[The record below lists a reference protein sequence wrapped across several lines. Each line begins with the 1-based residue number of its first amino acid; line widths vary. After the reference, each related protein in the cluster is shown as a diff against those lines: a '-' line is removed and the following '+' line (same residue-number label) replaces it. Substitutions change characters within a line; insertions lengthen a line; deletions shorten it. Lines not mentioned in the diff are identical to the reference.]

1 MGVAAAA
8 LALPPEIERV
18 LLSPAAIDDLVAGLA
33 ARLERD
39 YAGRR
44 PLLMGV
50 LTGAVVFVADLVRRL
65 QTPLELDFLS
75 VSSYGQQ
82 AVRGAELRWEKTPT
96 LPLAGRHVIVVEDIV
111 DTGETLAE
119 LLAWCRQQGPASLA
133 CCALLNKP
141 DRRTAELQ
149 VDYLGCDIPDEFVVG
164 YGLDYAQCF
173 RNLPYVG
180 VLKSDVYA

>member
-1 MGVAAAA
+1 MGITAATC
-8 LALPPEIERV
+8 LPPEIDRV
-18 LLSPAAIDDLVAGLA
+18 LLSAAEIDGLVAGLA
-33 ARLERD
+33 AQVDRD
-39 YAGRR
+39 YAVRR
-44 PLLMGV
+44 PLVLGV

-65 QTPLELDFLS
+65 QTPLELDFVS

-82 AVRGAELRWEKTPT
+82 AVRGAELRWEKSPT
-96 LPLAGRHVIVVEDIV
+96 LPLEGRHLLVVEDIV

-119 LLAWCRQQGPASLA
+119 LLDWCRAQGPASVA

-141 DRRTAELQ
+141 DRRTAAVQ

-164 YGLDYAQCF
+164 YGLDYAQRF

-180 VLKSDVYA
+180 VLKGDVYA

>member
-1 MGVAAAA
+1 MGVAAAT
-8 LALPPEIERV
+8 ALPPEIERV
-18 LLSPAAIDDLVAGLA
+18 LLSAEQIDWLVAGLA
-33 ARLERD
+33 AQLDRD
-39 YAGRR
+39 YAGRQ
-44 PLLMGV
+44 PLVMGV
-50 LTGAVVFVADLVRRL
+50 LTGSVVFVSDLVRRL

-82 AVRGAELRWEKTPT
+82 AVRGAELRWEKAPT
-96 LPLAGRHVIVVEDIV
+96 LPLADRHLIVVEDIV

-119 LLAWCRQQGPASLA
+119 LLAWCRGQGPATVT

-141 DRRTAELQ
+141 DRRTAEVQ

-164 YGLDYAQCF
+164 YGLDYAQRF

-180 VLKSDVYA
+180 VLKGEVYA